1 MQLPSSKNGFMTAM
15 SPLLWHSAKEV
26 WIAVAGISEMVMFT
40 GLLRLSN
47 LVMDGFSKNSK

>member
-26 WIAVAGISEMVMFT
+26 WIAAAGISEMVMFT